1 MPGMMPYSHVTVIFI
16 EHQTILQYTIL
27 SGPIVC
33 GINIIQPTK
42 LYGNLIG
49 IERDTMNMDTGQLLH
64 QLGRQPINVSSFHN
78 CLIGTYKQNLVIQ
91 LQKVFVWSDDR
102 VSR

>member
-1 MPGMMPYSHVTVIFI
+1 MPGMMPYSHVTVIFV

-64 QLGRQPINVSSFHN
+64 QLGQA
-78 CLIGTYKQNLVIQ
+78 T
-91 LQKVFVWSDDR
+91 D
-102 VSR
+102 